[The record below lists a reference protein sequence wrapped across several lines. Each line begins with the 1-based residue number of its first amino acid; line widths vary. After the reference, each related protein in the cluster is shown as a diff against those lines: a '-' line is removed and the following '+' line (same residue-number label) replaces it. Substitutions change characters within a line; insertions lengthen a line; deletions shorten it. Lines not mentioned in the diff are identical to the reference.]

1 MLVFRATVRISLGLG
16 LQRTSV
22 LFSKCGFN
30 GKLHS
35 ACWDI
40 FMRLKKKK
48 KLKVIKFQ
56 IKGWIY
62 FIAHTVR
69 LVPYFVDSEFGLH
82 EKLLRDSLQCHFT
95 IIRFYA
101 AFSRVGMRFFC
112 RYVRIL
118 GN

>member
-1 MLVFRATVRISLGLG
+1 MENSIVPVGIYLC
-16 LQRTSV
+16 V
-22 LFSKCGFN
+22 L
-30 GKLHS
+30 
-35 ACWDI
+35 
-40 FMRLKKKK
+40 K

-118 GN
+118 GD